1 MTPLVSICLP
11 NLNARPFLEER
22 FHTIL
27 EQTLQDWELFVYD
40 SHSDDGS
47 WELIQDFAKKDARI
61 RILQGPREGPY
72 PAWNECL
79 RNTTGEYV
87 YIATS
92 DDTMAPE
99 FLERMVA
106 GLAANPDCELAH
118 SPVVIVDDR
127 GEAVKDLPWP
137 DVTAF
142 ADGIGDLVSVPH
154 IRRAPY
160 DGLVQLTGR
169 HVVLSITQLVIRRS
183 LFSRIGLFTNRWG
196 SVSDFNWEMKAGL
209 LANTLHVPNTW
220 ATWRYHSA
228 QLTAGVDSRSADYS
242 RKIEEMIQ
250 DAVRTCEPHLPAAIV
265 DGIRSGMLERAKHLR
280 AYYSMLRHHRERAF
294 SKRFFQASQA
304 FTGPKAVRSE
314 IRGRILGR
322 PKWSENATTEIR
334 QWLESLGIDPLVRC
348 APDSQT
354 VAGHRA
360 SAMNAGRLNLD
371 ASL

>member
-27 EQTLQDWELFVYD
+27 GQTLQDWELFVYD

-99 FLERMVA
+99 FLERMVT
-106 GLAANPDCELAH
+106 GLAAYPDCDLAH

-127 GEAVKDLPWP
+127 GEAIKDLPWP

-154 IRRAPY
+154 PARPLRWPGRAYRPSRRSFDYAAPY
-160 DGLVQLTGR
+160 PRV
-169 HVVLSITQLVIRRS
+169 SF
-183 LFSRIGLFTNRWG
+183 FSNRN
-196 SVSDFNWEMKAGL
+196 VHE
-209 LANTLHVPNTW
+209 
-220 ATWRYHSA
+220 
-228 QLTAGVDSRSADYS
+228 
-242 RKIEEMIQ
+242 
-250 DAVRTCEPHLPAAIV
+250 
-265 DGIRSGMLERAKHLR
+265 
-280 AYYSMLRHHRERAF
+280 SMGF
-294 SKRFFQASQA
+294 CKRF
-304 FTGPKAVRSE
+304 
-314 IRGRILGR
+314 
-322 PKWSENATTEIR
+322 
-334 QWLESLGIDPLVRC
+334 
-348 APDSQT
+348 
-354 VAGHRA
+354 
-360 SAMNAGRLNLD
+360 
-371 ASL
+371 